1 MFRYSM
7 IGNDLE
13 SYRTPV
19 QNCTSVQ
26 ICPNVQCTF
35 EQNAFF
41 FR

>member
-13 SYRTPV
+13 SYRTSV
-19 QNCTSVQ
+19 QNCG
-26 ICPNVQCTF
+26 NVECTF
-35 EQNAFF
+35 AQNAFF

>member
-19 QNCTSVQ
+19 QNCS
-26 ICPNVQCTF
+26 NVHCTF
-35 EQNAFF
+35 AQNAFF